1 MPSPV
6 SNKNPPRFET
16 NIFQALA
23 QSVVNTPVTAESLG
37 IGATATYGSSEIDFG
52 AYPGS
57 TMCSLEVFAP
67 DITSSMRVIPTVAA
81 RATADH
87 SIDEHLIE
95 GIDVKA
101 GNIVNGISFTLYATS
116 RTRRLTGLWAIDWSY
131 A

>member
-1 MPSPV
+1 MS
-6 SNKNPPRFET
+6 
-16 NIFQALA
+16 
-23 QSVVNTPVTAESLG
+23 QSVSETPVTAESLG
-37 IGATATYGSSEIDFG
+37 IGPTATYGSSEIDFG

-57 TMCSLEVFAP
+57 SICSLEVSAP
-67 DITSSMRVIPTVAA
+67 GITTSMRVIPTVAA

-87 SIDEHLIE
+87 SLDEHLIE

-101 GNIVNGISFTLYATS
+101 GNIVNGVSFTLYAVS